1 MKGKGNGTFRSK
13 LSESFVKGVIAL
25 VFLMIGYQTAV
36 FMHSAAVLKIAADR
50 DVPDTVVIYAESRV
64 QAQKTVQSVP
74 VRKKA
79 EHTRVVEA
87 VRQKI
92 PPGRIESFRFDPNT
106 VSVEDLCRLGFSR
119 KQSESID
126 NYRKKGGRFVRK
138 SDFARSYVVSDS
150 VYSRLEP
157 FIDIPLLDLNA
168 ADSAALDA
176 LPGIGGWFA
185 ARIIAHRAALGGYSC
200 KEQLMDVWRFD
211 RERYEGLCDL
221 VTVDSAS
228 VVPYP
233 LWSLPA
239 DSLRRHPYI
248 RRYETA
254 RAIVVFREN
263 TPKDEWSVHALADMG
278 IISAEDAVKLSR
290 CRIAHP

>member
-64 QAQKTVQSVP
+64 QAQKKVQSVP
-74 VRKKA
+74 VRKNA

-221 VTVDSAS
+221 VTVDSAY

-239 DSLRRHPYI
+239 DSLKKHPYI